1 MACKAILKLVR
12 CVVAEVFRY
21 PTEDATVNDLCKF
34 MYDRF
39 PTLLG
44 QPIRAF
50 NDKPCLHEDWWVEEK
65 INDGYVIPGANDNE
79 QALRNIYRWGRKNAI
94 DKRDWFFID
103 GHKELLLHQVT
114 ELIPTLFME
123 AKKVSERRN

>member
-1 MACKAILKLVR
+1 M
-12 CVVAEVFRY
+12 AEVFRY

-44 QPIRAF
+44 PPIRAF
-50 NDKPCLHEDWWVEEK
+50 NDKPCLDEDWWVEKK

-94 DKRDWFFID
+94 DKGIETGDCGDWFLID
-103 GHKELLLHQVT
+103 YHKELLLHQVT
-114 ELIPTLFME
+114 ELIPTLFMG
-123 AKKVSERRN
+123 AKKVFEKSV